1 VLPVG
6 TLTVPTPPLSV
17 ADHRHLYPSS
27 PEPRDRAHISA
38 STSASLPTRTC
49 TLPPRRPQPPPTTA
63 PARPHS
69 RPHRRRCCASPARS
83 RPRAPS
89 SGSTATAPRAAAS
102 SRPSLARRSLC
113 PSAPKV
119 LFLCAIL
126 VTARRACCSIIRSTT
141 RWTRDGIR
149 VAFSSLR
156 SWVRGLMLRY
166 AHYTALH
173 YTLESL
179 ILPAR
184 VPDVLHAYCYTL
196 HCTHI
201 AIHCIARILLYTA
214 LHAIC
219 YTSHCTQMAIH
230 ALHANGYTL
239 HCTQM
244 AIHCTALRCTRRNHS
259 GASITN
265 KRRSSRAATAR
276 RASWS
281 RSRKSTSTRRRAPP
295 RRPSARSRS

>member
-184 VPDVLHAYCYTL
+184 VPDVLHANGYT
-196 HCTHI
+196 CT
-201 AIHCIARILLYTA
+201 ARKWLYTA
-214 LHAIC
+214 LHCA
-219 YTSHCTQMAIH
+219 
-230 ALHANGYTL
+230 ALEEIIAV
-239 HCTQM
+239 Q
-244 AIHCTALRCTRRNHS
+244 A
-259 GASITN
+259 
-265 KRRSSRAATAR
+265 
-276 RASWS
+276 
-281 RSRKSTSTRRRAPP
+281 
-295 RRPSARSRS
+295 